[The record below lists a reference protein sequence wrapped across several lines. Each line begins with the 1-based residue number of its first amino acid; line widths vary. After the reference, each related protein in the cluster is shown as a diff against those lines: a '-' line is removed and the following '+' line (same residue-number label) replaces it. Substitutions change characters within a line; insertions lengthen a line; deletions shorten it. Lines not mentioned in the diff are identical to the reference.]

1 MQKPCL
7 GAQVPLKLINFSLN
21 LDIYTTSKVSTYS
34 RTKVDRV
41 FTQTLISFW
50 FLRITNQ
57 SILTIVIT
65 LRYVIFNSKTT
76 LFLF

>member
-7 GAQVPLKLINFSLN
+7 GAQVPLKFINFSLN

-65 LRYVIFNSKTT
+65 LRYAIFNSKTT